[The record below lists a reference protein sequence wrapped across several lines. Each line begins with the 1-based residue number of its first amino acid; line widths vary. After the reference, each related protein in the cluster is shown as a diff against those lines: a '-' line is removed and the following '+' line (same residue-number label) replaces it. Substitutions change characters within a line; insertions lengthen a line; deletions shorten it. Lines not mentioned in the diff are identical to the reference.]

1 MKFLFIGTP
10 DEKTSKRLEEMIEKR
25 GHSLTYIDQ
34 DSERF
39 YDQFAALRDH
49 LLSADAIISD
59 TSVLDNATG
68 FQLAYAVE
76 SSKPALVLH
85 YTKTNT
91 TKPNLAQAKNKS
103 ATVSSYDDLLELEE
117 RVDTFVKKVQDTLD
131 AKLFMIIPPDVN
143 KYLEWISAHTKFSK
157 SDIVRTAVLDVAKK
171 DKDYQAFLKKFG
183 APTE

>member
-1 MKFLFIGTP
+1 MKFLFIGIP
-10 DEKTSKRLEEMIEKR
+10 DEKTPKRLEEMIEKR
-25 GHSLTYIDQ
+25 GHSLTYIEQ
-34 DSERF
+34 DSDKF

-59 TSVLDNATG
+59 TSLLDGAAG
-68 FQLAYAVE
+68 FQLAYAIE
-76 SSKPALVLH
+76 SGKPVLLLH
-85 YTKTNT
+85 YTKTNP
-91 TKPNLAQAKNKS
+91 TKPDLTPAKSKN
-103 ATVSSYDDLLELEE
+103 ATVRSYDDLLDLEQH
-117 RVDTFVKKVQDTLD
+117 VDLFVKKVQDTLD

-183 APTE
+183 LPVE